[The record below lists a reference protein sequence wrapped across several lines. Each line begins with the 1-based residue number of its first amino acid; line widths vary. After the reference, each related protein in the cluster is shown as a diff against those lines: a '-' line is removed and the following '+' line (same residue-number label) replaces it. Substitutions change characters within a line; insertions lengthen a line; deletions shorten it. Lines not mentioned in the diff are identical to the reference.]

1 MRISY
6 LRDIIIILILLTFW
20 ISDLLRI
27 GAKKT
32 LALESKTLLIK
43 YTEEI

>member
-20 ISDLLRI
+20 ISDLLMI
-27 GAKKT
+27 GTKKI
-32 LALESKTLLIK
+32 LESKTLLIK
-43 YTEEI
+43 FTEEI